1 MFAVN
6 NNLFKNNKNSPK
18 QDTTQFLSSIEVP
31 CFTEEQYTKC
41 EFLISEEELICAL
54 KNMPKNK
61 SPGNDGLTKEF
72 YETFWDELKIPLIA
86 SLRKSFLKEE
96 LSNSQKQAVI
106 RLIGKKDK
114 DKRYIQN
121 WRPLSLLNTDVK
133 IFSKA
138 LNQRLKKTLPFIISA
153 NQSAYV
159 DGRFISESG
168 RFISDLLEISDTLKL
183 DGLLATIDIQKAFD
197 SVDHAF
203 KISTLERYG
212 FGNRFVRWVKILL
225 KNQESCIINGGNT
238 TKYFKLEKGTR
249 QGDPIS
255 ACLFILVLEIFFLCI
270 KENKNIKGL
279 NIFNHIFLY
288 TAYADDTT
296 FFLKDKES
304 LTEVMK
310 AFDIFSSF
318 SGLKPNK
325 SKCEVA
331 GIGALKGAKMALC
344 GMKCIDLKLNT
355 VKILRIHSSYNKKSE
370 NDENFL
376 KQITSIE
383 KVLKL

>member
-1 MFAVN
+1 MINGKEITDQKKVYNELFAFYI
-6 NNLFKNNKNSPK
+6 NLFKNDKKISK
-18 QDTTQFLSSIEVP
+18 YDTTQFLSSIELP
-31 CFTEEQYTKC
+31 CLTEEQSTKC
-41 EFLISEEELICAL
+41 ELLISEEELICAL
-54 KNMPKNK
+54 KNIPKNK
-61 SPGNDGLTKEF
+61 SPGNDGLSKEF
-72 YETFWDELKIPLIA
+72 YETFWDELKIQFIA
-86 SLRKSFLKEE
+86 SFRKSFLKEE

-106 RLIGKKDK
+106 RLIEKKDK

-133 IFSKA
+133 ILSKA
-138 LNQRLKKTLPFIISA
+138 LNQRLEKTLPFIISA

-168 RFISDLLEISDTLKL
+168 RLISDLLEISDTLKL

-197 SVDHAF
+197 SVDHGF
-203 KISTLERYG
+203 IISTLERYG

-225 KNQESCIINGGNT
+225 KNQKSCIINGGNT
-238 TKYFKLEKGTR
+238 TKYFKLENDTR

-255 ACLFILVLEIFFLCI
+255 AYLLILVLEIIFQCI

-304 LTEVMK
+304 LIEVMK
-310 AFDIFSSF
+310 TFDIFSSF

-325 SKCEVA
+325 SK
-331 GIGALKGAKMALC
+331 
-344 GMKCIDLKLNT
+344 LKL
-355 VKILRIHSSYNKKSE
+355 LE
-370 NDENFL
+370 LEP
-376 KQITSIE
+376 
-383 KVLKL
+383 